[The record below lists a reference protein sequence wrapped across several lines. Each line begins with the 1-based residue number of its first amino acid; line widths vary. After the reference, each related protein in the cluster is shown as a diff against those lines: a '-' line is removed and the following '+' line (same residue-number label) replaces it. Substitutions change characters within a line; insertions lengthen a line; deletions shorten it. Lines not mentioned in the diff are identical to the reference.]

1 MISAQMLAG
10 QLVIGLI
17 NGACYAMLS
26 LGLAV
31 IFGLLNIIN
40 FTHAAQYMMGAFG
53 AWMLLK
59 YAGIGYWPSLVI
71 APLVVGL
78 TGILIERLFLRHIYK
93 LDHLYGFLLTF
104 GLTLVIEGA
113 FRQAYG
119 TSGQP
124 YIIPAELQGGLNLGF
139 LFLPYYRV
147 WVIVFS
153 LAVCLGTWYAIEKT
167 RLGATLRAATENPA
181 LVQAFGIKVPR
192 MITLTYGF
200 GVVLAG
206 LAGVMVAPIYQVG
219 SLMGSNI
226 IATVFAVVVIGG
238 LSSIRGAIVAGFIL
252 GVVEGLTKVFY
263 PEASNTVIFVIMVI
277 VLLIKPA
284 GLFGTLVRTVSEQS
298 VEAPRPAPNLARATT
313 LILVAAAFAA
323 PFAFYPIFLMKAM
336 CYALFALAFGLLLG
350 YAGVMSFGHAAFFGG
365 AAYVTAYAMKFWGLT
380 PELGVLL
387 GAAAGAALGLAF
399 GWIAIR
405 RQGIYLGMI
414 TFSLAQVVYFYA
426 VQARWTEG
434 EDGLQAVPRGH
445 LFGLID
451 LNQPLNVYYFVL
463 AVFLLCYALM
473 HRIIH
478 SPFGQVLR
486 AIRDNEPRATSLGY
500 TTDHYKLIAFVL
512 SAALAGAAG
521 ATKSIVFQFASLS
534 DVSWS
539 MSGLVVLMAILGGVG
554 TKLGPVVGAFIIV
567 AMEHYLAELGSWP
580 TIIQGAVFVFCVL
593 TFRRGVVGEL
603 LYLFER
609 RSHAAPVL
617 TPSLK

>member
-1 MISAQMLAG
+1 MLAG

-59 YAGIGYWPSLVI
+59 YAGIGYWPALVI
-71 APLVVGL
+71 APLVVGA
-78 TGILIERLFLRHIYK
+78 TGLLIERLFLRHIYK

-124 YIIPAELQGGLNLGF
+124 YIIPRELQGGLNLGF
-139 LFLPYYRV
+139 LYLPYYRV

-153 LAVCLGTWYAIEKT
+153 LIICLSTWYAIERT
-167 RLGATLRAATENPA
+167 RLGAYLRAATENPA
-181 LVQAFGIKVPR
+181 LVQAFGINVPR
-192 MITLTYGF
+192 MIMLTYGF

-219 SLMGSNI
+219 ALMGSNI

-238 LSSIRGAIVAGFIL
+238 LSSIRGAIIAGFIL

-263 PEASNTVIFVIMVI
+263 PEASNTVIFVIMVVI
-277 VLLIKPA
+277 LLIKPA

-298 VEAPRPAPNLARATT
+298 VEAPRPSPKLARATT
-313 LILVAAAFAA
+313 LILVAVAIAA
-323 PFAFYPIFLMKAM
+323 PFMFYPIFLMKAM

-365 AAYVTAYAMKFWGLT
+365 AAYVTAYSMKFWGLT
-380 PELGVLL
+380 PEFGVLF

-414 TFSLAQVVYFYA
+414 TFSLSQVVYFYA

-434 EDGLQAVPRGH
+434 EDGLQAVPRGQ

-451 LNQPLNVYYFVL
+451 LNPSINAYYFVL
-463 AVFLLCYALM
+463 AVFLLSYALT

-486 AIRDNEPRATSLGY
+486 AIRDNEPRGTSLGY
-500 TTDHYKLIAFVL
+500 TTDQYKLIAFVL
-512 SAALAGAAG
+512 SGALAGIAG
-521 ATKSIVFQFASLS
+521 GTKSIVFQFASLS
-534 DVSWS
+534 DVSWH

-554 TKLGPVVGAFIIV
+554 TKLGPIVGAFMIV
-567 AMEHYLAELGSWP
+567 AMENYLAEYGSWV
-580 TIIQGAVFVFCVL
+580 TIIEGAVFVFCVL
-593 TFRRGVVGEL
+593 TFRRGVVGEVL
-603 LYLFER
+603 HVLDR

-617 TPSLK
+617 APNLK